1 MTCDDFP
8 KESFGITSGAVSGYI
23 NDRPTFCGGL
33 APNHPVYFE
42 WSDEVRGSRFEQVYC
57 YQYYY
62 ESKTFNR
69 SDNSVELH
77 TGAFEGAYAQW
88 RNSGIIVAGGS
99 NGTAEEGALNII
111 QIITESGTK
120 TWKMPNI
127 SLGACLV
134 NLHDDTFLLISGL
147 SINLVGTHRS
157 IIITPR
163 NGSIEAEVSEGPLL
177 NEMRHGHAC
186 STLEKSGRRF
196 IVAVGGYSGPFS
208 PQHHCEYLEIF
219 GDNTLDTWKIC
230 ANLPVPIANGQL
242 LTDPESG
249 DLILLGGTFSDNSG
263 RPTQYYDTI
272 YRLSAIDGEWIEQ
285 EKKLDVKRHSHTSMF
300 VPDSQLPCNQTKQ
313 KHENIRNEL

>member
-1 MTCDDFP
+1 MYCSYIFLYQPYEQFLAVTKILTVGGDAINEITSLDFDVTCHDFP
-8 KESFGITSGAVSGYI
+8 TESFGIASGAVSGYI

-33 APNHPVYFE
+33 SPNYP
-42 WSDEVRGSRFEQVYC
+42 VYC

-62 ESKTFNR
+62 ESKTFNKF
-69 SDNSVELH
+69 DGVELH
-77 TGAFEGAYAQW
+77 TGAFDGAYAQW
-88 RNSGIIVAGGS
+88 RNSGIIVAGGR
-99 NGTAEEGALNII
+99 NGAGEDGILDII
-111 QIITESGTK
+111 QIITESDTK

-127 SLGACLV
+127 SIGACLV

-147 SINLVGTHRS
+147 SINIVDTPRS
-157 IIITPR
+157 IIITPQD
-163 NGSIEAEVSEGPLL
+163 GSIEAEVSEGPLL

-186 STLEKSGRRF
+186 STLEKNGRRF

-249 DLILLGGTFSDNSG
+249 DLILIGGNFNGSG
-263 RPTQYYDTI
+263 RPTQTYANV
-272 YRLSAIDGEWIEQ
+272 YRLSAIVG
-285 EKKLDVKRHSHTSMF
+285 
-300 VPDSQLPCNQTKQ
+300 
-313 KHENIRNEL
+313 